1 MDSFKPHIT
10 QISQFQRKEWRRLTS
25 AMGRDSAHPFN
36 PNPFHPRYLRFGK
49 SGGCMNSIVDA
60 SDAKA

>member
-1 MDSFKPHIT
+1 
-10 QISQFQRKEWRRLTS
+10 
-25 AMGRDSAHPFN
+25 MGRDSAHPFN